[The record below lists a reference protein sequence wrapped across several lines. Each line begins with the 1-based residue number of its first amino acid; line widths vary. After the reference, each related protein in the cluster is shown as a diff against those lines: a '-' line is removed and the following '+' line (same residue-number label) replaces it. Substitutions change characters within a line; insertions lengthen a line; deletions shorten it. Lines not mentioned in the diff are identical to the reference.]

1 MSFPG
6 VTQYPQRAKRER
18 KISKRITMSGLSV
31 TRTSLRIWKEETTH
45 HEDVLSLK
53 QCIWHLLLGT
63 HKQNQCHA
71 FSVHPPLTIA
81 SDDRNVVQ
89 LLISDAIAV
98 RSNVVRYLHHKMLL
112 RCTAIEM
119 RCGNQR
125 TSENLSPSH
134 QVIEL
139 HRCLHFCK
147 ALCRRAESDA
157 GTLVFFFFFTADAT
171 GWCAAAPLCKVTQGL
186 PGWTTS
192 SPSWQL
198 RWHTCCSTVN
208 IGASVLEH
216 TMSFNLVASHY
227 IAQVGV
233 KEQHATP

>member
-1 MSFPG
+1 MWIEEKEKRTENNKATFICFRWGPHHLEARCPMSFPG

-89 LLISDAIAV
+89 LLISDAIAE
-98 RSNVVRYLHHKMLL
+98 RSNVVRYLHHRMLL

-119 RCGNQR
+119 RSGNQR

-157 GTLVFFFFFTADAT
+157 GTLVFF
-171 GWCAAAPLCKVTQGL
+171 LL
-186 PGWTTS
+186 PM
-192 SPSWQL
+192 Q
-198 RWHTCCSTVN
+198 
-208 IGASVLEH
+208 
-216 TMSFNLVASHY
+216 
-227 IAQVGV
+227 QVGALPPHSAKLHKV
-233 KEQHATP
+233 YRDEQRAHRADNYVGIPAVAQ